1 MPIADAVIP
10 RAKSAA
16 VGSFDGAFGST
27 PAHELEATACVG
39 AVGAAEVRLI
49 QVDEVIL
56 GTPTA
61 GDALAIGHP
70 DGARGAQALTM
81 LLLEMA
87 PRKVKKGLGTLRIG
101 GGMGIAM
108 TVER

>member
-10 RAKSAA
+10 RAKGAA

-27 PAHELEATACVG
+27 PAHELEATVG

-70 DGARGAQALTM
+70 DGASGARALTM

-108 TVER
+108 TVQR